1 MLNSKLKGP
10 VTILDILKE
19 NCSFKKTIIYWRI
32 IVDTFLKTKQGY
44 FNKELKTREY
54 LDYLQSKL
62 FKLTKNILLNSKL
75 KGPVTI
81 LDILKENCSFKKT
94 IIYWRIIVDTFLK
107 TKQGY
112 FNKDKE
118 RIVFKKKCLSL
129 STWI

>member
-112 FNKDKE
+112 FNKDKD
-118 RIVFKKKCLSL
+118 RIFY
-129 STWI
+129 

>member
-1 MLNSKLKGP
+1 M
-10 VTILDILKE
+10 
-19 NCSFKKTIIYWRI
+19 
-32 IVDTFLKTKQGY
+32 DTFLKTKQGY

-118 RIVFKKKCLSL
+118 G
-129 STWI
+129 